1 MISNLRACGLP
12 DVCFSYIV
20 RQFLVPAA
28 GGLHK
33 KIPSACL
40 VVTKNYYVL
49 DFARF
54 FRYICDVWY
63 APQSKL
69 NIPKNLL
76 TPYKL

>member
-33 KIPSACL
+33 KIPRACL
-40 VVTKNYYVL
+40 VVTKNYDVL

-54 FRYICDVWY
+54 FATFVMSGMLHSRSSISQKTC
-63 APQSKL
+63 
-69 NIPKNLL
+69 
-76 TPYKL
+76 